1 MHFHA
6 MQEWRALAAE
16 QAGAISRQQLLAHD
30 VSRSSIQ
37 RRLKS
42 GALITLFPGVYAVAG
57 SPDIL
62 ARRRWAAILAVGGE
76 PALSFDSA
84 ARIHG
89 LSGVA
94 VRGPVVLTGP
104 HSGSHALPGVVVHQ
118 IDDVAPDHVEVVG
131 PWRVTTVPRT
141 IVDLAATW
149 RAGRLGLALEDA
161 VAAQQTTIEEVGA
174 CLRSVARRGKP
185 GVRVLTG
192 LLDEHRPGEPVAESE
207 LERDWFRL
215 VARSPLPRPVRQ
227 HPLPR
232 TDGVRGLVDS
242 AWPPVKLIVEVDGR
256 RWHQRIKDMKKD
268 RDRDL
273 QAAAAGWQVL
283 RPLHEHV
290 VGAPEETLREVEGA
304 YRIRAQQLGAA

>member
-1 MHFHA
+1 M
-6 MQEWRALAAE
+6 EDWRALAAA
-16 QAGAISRQQLLAHD
+16 QAGAVSRQQLLGLGLSPSAL
-30 VSRSSIQ
+30 Q
-37 RRLKS
+37 RRLSS
-42 GALITLFPGVYAVAG
+42 GVLLVVFPGVYVVAG
-57 SPDIL
+57 SADTL

-76 PALSFDSA
+76 PVLSFDSA
-84 ARIHG
+84 ARIHR

-104 HSGSHALPGVVVHQ
+104 HSGSQALPGVVVHQ
-118 IDDVAPDHVEVVG
+118 IDDLAPDHVEVVG

-149 RAGRLGLALEDA
+149 RMGRLHLALEDA
-161 VAAQQTTIEEVGA
+161 VAAKQTTLEEVGD

-185 GVRVLTG
+185 GVRLLTA
-192 LLDEHRPGEPVAESE
+192 LLDEHRPGEPVPESE

-227 HPLPR
+227 HQLPR

-242 AWPPVKLIVEVDGR
+242 AWPPVKLVVEVDGR
-256 RWHQRIKDMKKD
+256 RWHQRIRDMKKD

-290 VGAPEETLREVEGA
+290 VGAPEETLREIVGA
-304 YRIRAQQLGAA
+304 YRVRAQQLGAA